1 MNVYLEATNKDSE
14 LVLPDF
20 LYELLNTELTMQAP
34 LGL

>member
-1 MNVYLEATNKDSE
+1 MLFSGKKKDSE

-20 LYELLNTELTMQAP
+20 LYELLNTKLTVQAP